1 MTGRDTLLRVHGRA
15 AARPCQT
22 MTATQQS
29 SPQRLLTEC
38 NGVGGLLAEMQLS
51 SIFLVAD
58 AVGYEASGAG
68 DILEPMLRERL
79 AGKLAVTEPNP
90 QWPNVLECAR
100 AIGDSGA
107 DAVLA
112 VGGGTAMD
120 IAKLAG
126 WLSVQNN
133 PETILETFPET
144 PALAPPL
151 IAVPTTAGSGAE
163 ATHFA
168 VVYREGQ
175 KHSVAHETLRPAV
188 AVVDAALTANLP
200 PALTAHS
207 GLDALCQAIE
217 SIWSIRAT
225 EDSLSPATAA
235 LALAWQHL
243 EAAVNDSTPADRSAM
258 AWASHLA
265 GQAINLTQT
274 TAPHALS
281 YTLTSKF
288 GIPHGAAVALTLG
301 PILAFNAQVTEA
313 NCADPR
319 GPEAVLGRL
328 QIICE
333 ALGAKDVDEAAALF
347 RRKVEAVNCATTLA
361 GAGVSSE
368 ATVETICERVNLQRL
383 ANNPR
388 RMTEDDIRE
397 LLNRISG

>member
-1 MTGRDTLLRVHGRA
+1 MSDSKLPA
-15 AARPCQT
+15 P
-22 MTATQQS
+22 QQ
-29 SPQRLLTEC
+29 LLTEC
-38 NGVGGLLAEMQLS
+38 QGVAALLEDLRLNS
-51 SIFLVAD
+51 VFLVAD
-58 AVGYEASGAG
+58 AVGYAASGAEAV
-68 DILEPMLRERL
+68 LEPMLRERL
-79 AGKLAVTEPNP
+79 VGRFDVTEPNP
-90 QWPNVLECAR
+90 QWPNVLDCAS
-100 AIGDSGA
+100 AIRDAGTE
-107 DAVLA
+107 AVLA

-126 WLSVQNN
+126 WISVQND
-133 PETILETFPET
+133 PETILDSYPET

-188 AVVDAALTANLP
+188 AVVDPALTANLP

-217 SIWSIRAT
+217 SIGSIRAT

-243 EAAVNDSTPADRSAM
+243 ETAVNHPTPADRSAM

-319 GPEAVLGRL
+319 GPEAVRGRL

-333 ALGAKDVDEAAALF
+333 ALRAKDVDEAAALF

-361 GAGVSSE
+361 GAGVSDE
-368 ATVETICERVNLQRL
+368 AAVETICAQVNLQRL

-388 RMTEDDIRE
+388 RMTEEEIRE
-397 LLNRISG
+397 ILVSVNE

>member
-1 MTGRDTLLRVHGRA
+1 
-15 AARPCQT
+15 
-22 MTATQQS
+22 MTAIQQS
-29 SPQRLLTEC
+29 PPQRLLTEC
-38 NGVGGLLAEMQLS
+38 QGVGGLLEETQLGTV
-51 SIFLVAD
+51 FLVAD
-58 AVGYEASGAG
+58 ALGFEASGAEN
-68 DILEPMLRERL
+68 ILEPILRERL
-79 AGKLAVTEPNP
+79 AGKFAVTEPNP
-90 QWPNVLECAR
+90 QWLNVLECAR
-100 AIGDSGA
+100 AISDSGA

-120 IAKLAG
+120 TAKLAD

-133 PETILETFPET
+133 PETILESIPET
-144 PALAPPL
+144 PAIAPPL

-188 AVVDAALTANLP
+188 AVVDPVLTANLP

-243 EAAVNDSTPADRSAM
+243 EAAVNDPTPADRSAM
-258 AWASHLA
+258 TWASHLA

-288 GIPHGAAVALTLG
+288 GIPHGAVVALTLG
-301 PILAFNAQVTEA
+301 PVLAFNAQVTKA

-319 GPEAVLGRL
+319 GPEAVRGRL
-328 QIICE
+328 QTIFE
-333 ALGAKDVDEAAALF
+333 ALGAKDVDEAEALF

-361 GAGVSSE
+361 GAGVLSE
-368 ATVETICERVNLQRL
+368 GAVEPICSQVNLQRL

-388 RMTEDDIRE
+388 RMTEEDMRKILE
-397 LLNRISG
+397 AIIE